1 MIETTVN
8 KEEKIQQLKKE
19 IETLRGEVDYYNALQ
34 MSRKD
39 AINGAYGAFANP
51 HFCFFNN
58 DLAAT
63 VTACGRNLIQ
73 WMDYKNESYWYDS
86 WHTDTWLHNQLGIKG
101 PVKPIDPSY
110 LDSNGNLYIPIDRT
124 GTEYASKKDWEKLWF
139 MSLDKLERW
148 AAKEVNPTL
157 RNIYQEVV
165 DMKHNRITRKVPVS
179 IYVDTDSLFLSY
191 HPAMLSCDWK
201 GDCKEFIMQ
210 ANKLRI
216 AGYFTNVLNS
226 YAKKYGV
233 ENIEDFEMERVD
245 KNVVFLEKKCYVQN
259 IVYEDGINYEEM
271 SYLYYKGIE
280 IIKSSTP
287 KFARE
292 RVIEI
297 IKYLFSHPD
306 DYNIKDL
313 LKLVKDL
320 KREFVLA
327 DIEDICM
334 QTSMNNYDAKVVNDK
349 DKLEFVTGAHFS
361 IKAAAFHN
369 YLLNQNPNL
378 STKYEPI
385 KSGNK
390 VKYYYTKDS
399 RHEIFAFSR
408 GAYPVEF
415 APEIDMDIQF
425 EKSVL
430 NIVNRFV
437 NVLGMPKIN
446 KRLGV
451 VLPLFNFGS

>member
-1 MIETTVN
+1 
-8 KEEKIQQLKKE
+8 
-19 IETLRGEVDYYNALQ
+19 
-34 MSRKD
+34 
-39 AINGAYGAFANP
+39 
-51 HFCFFNN
+51 
-58 DLAAT
+58 
-63 VTACGRNLIQ
+63 
-73 WMDYKNESYWYDS
+73 
-86 WHTDTWLHNQLGIKG
+86 
-101 PVKPIDPSY
+101 
-110 LDSNGNLYIPIDRT
+110 
-124 GTEYASKKDWEKLWF
+124 
-139 MSLDKLERW
+139 
-148 AAKEVNPTL
+148 
-157 RNIYQEVV
+157 
-165 DMKHNRITRKVPVS
+165 
-179 IYVDTDSLFLSY
+179 
-191 HPAMLSCDWK
+191 MLSCDWK

>member
-1 MIETTVN
+1 MIETQVN
-8 KEEKIQQLKKE
+8 KEEKISQLKKE
-19 IETLRGEVDYYNALQ
+19 IDTLKSEVDYYNALQ

-86 WHTDTWLHNQLGIKG
+86 WHTDTWLHNQLGLKN
-101 PVKPIDPSY
+101 VKQIDKSY
-110 LDSNGNLYIPIDRT
+110 IDSTGGLYVPIDRT
-124 GTEYASKKDWEKLWF
+124 GTKYATKKEWEELWF

-148 AAKEVNPTL
+148 AL
-157 RNIYQEVV
+157 REPDHALRSIYQEVV
-165 DMKHNRITRKVPVS
+165 DMKHNKITRKVPVS

-201 GDCKEFIMQ
+201 GDFKEFIMQ
-210 ANKLRI
+210 VNKLRI
-216 AGYFTNVLNS
+216 AGYFNNVLNS
-226 YAKKYGV
+226 YAKRYGV

-334 QTSMNNYDAKVVNDK
+334 QTSMNNYEAKVVNDRE
-349 DKLEFVTGAHFS
+349 KLEFVTGAHFS
-361 IKAAAFHN
+361 VKAAAFHN
-369 YLLNQNPNL
+369 YLLNQNAEL
-378 STKYEPI
+378 GTKYEPI

>member
-1 MIETTVN
+1 MMETKVN
-8 KEEKIQQLKKE
+8 NEEKIKTLKKE
-19 IETLRGEVDYYNALQ
+19 IDTLRSEVDYYNALQ

-73 WMDYKNESYWYDS
+73 WMDFKNESYWYDS
-86 WHTDTWLHNQLGIKG
+86 WHTDKWLHNQLGLTK
-101 PVKPIDPSY
+101 VKSIDNTY
-110 LDSNGNLYIPIDRT
+110 LDSSGNLYIPIDRS
-124 GTEYASKKDWEKLWF
+124 GTKYATKKDWEELWF

-148 AAKEVNPTL
+148 ATKESDVTL
-157 RNIYQEVV
+157 KAIYQEVV

-191 HPAMLSCDWK
+191 HPAMLSCDWN
-201 GDCKEFIMQ
+201 GDFKEFIMQ

-216 AGYFTNVLNS
+216 AGYFNNVLNS
-226 YAKKYGV
+226 YAKRYGV

-259 IVYEDGINYEEM
+259 IVYEDGIDYEEM

-292 RVIEI
+292 RVIGI
-297 IKYLFSHPD
+297 IKYLFYHPD

-361 IKAAAFHN
+361 VKAAAFHN
-369 YLLNQNPNL
+369 YLLNQNGEL
-378 STKYEPI
+378 GSKYEPI

-408 GAYPVEF
+408 GCYPVEF

-451 VLPLFNFGS
+451 VLPLFNFGN